1 MTQQILRT
9 VGLLLL
15 GGVLS
20 LSLLPMV
27 QAQVG
32 PTTSLG
38 TQPYASFSGDVTS
51 VNTNILVAP
60 SDSTFLITD
69 VIVTQTESTAG
80 FCGGLV
86 VFYSDS
92 TPIGQFRI
100 ASSVDGNAGWG
111 QGLINHAFASGLPVE
126 AGQTLSIQSQSFS
139 CANVSYTISGRYI
152 HS

>member
-1 MTQQILRT
+1 MTQQLLRT
-9 VGLLLL
+9 VGLLVL
-15 GGVLS
+15 GGALS

-38 TQPYASFSGDVTS
+38 AQPYASFSGDVTS
-51 VNTNILVAP
+51 VNTSILVAP

-69 VIVTQTESTAG
+69 VIITQTESTAG

-86 VFYSDS
+86 ILYADS

-111 QGLINHAFASGLPVE
+111 QGLINHSFASGLPVE
-126 AGQTLSIQSQSFS
+126 AGQSLSVQSQSFS
-139 CANVSYTISGRYI
+139 CANVSYTIAGRYI

>member
-1 MTQQILRT
+1 MTQQTFRT

-15 GGVLS
+15 GGMLS
-20 LSLLPMV
+20 LTLLPMV

-38 TQPYASFSGDVTS
+38 IQPYASFSGDVTS
-51 VNTNILVAP
+51 VNSSILVAP
-60 SDSTFLITD
+60 SDSSFLITD
-69 VIVTQTESTAG
+69 VVITQTESTAG

-86 VFYSDS
+86 VFYADS

-111 QGLINHAFASGLPVE
+111 QGLVNHTFASGLPVA
-126 AGQTLSIQSQSFS
+126 AGQSLSVQSQSFS
-139 CANVSYTISGRYI
+139 CASVSYTISGRYI